1 MSGKARCWLVTVNNP
16 SAWLDPAD
24 WQYIKFAVWQL
35 EMGDNG
41 TVHYQMYVNFSEPMS
56 HAALHKLDG
65 LEHSHTET
73 RRGTKLEAVTY
84 CSKDESRLEGPFWYP
99 DERSVKRHAAS
110 EKGKRTDLDSLCE
123 MIEREYTDAQ
133 IAEVAPILIVK
144 YQRGA
149 DHLRLALQRPGRTG
163 ETIDSIVYVG
173 PSGTGKSRRLRLECP
188 EGDLWFWV
196 SPGKWFDGYQGQ
208 PGLVF
213 DEFRDTWYTY
223 SYFLKLVDIY
233 PFRVEKKSGSIV
245 MKATR
250 FRFSTNVHP
259 KSWWSGRPGKL
270 PWLEDPLRRRLQRI
284 ELMNE
289 PFNAQMEIVDT
300 AGEWWDTQ
308 PAAVDPAVRAVYGQ
322 RMND

>member
-1 MSGKARCWLVTVNNP
+1 MVGKGRCWILTLNNP
-16 SAWLDPAD
+16 SAWLDMED
-24 WQYIKFAVWQL
+24 VQYLQYAAWQL
-35 EMGDNG
+35 EIGDSG
-41 TVHYQMYVNFSEPMS
+41 TVHYQIYVNFSTNVSLHWVTSLSEFRGC
-56 HAALHKLDG
+56 HA
-65 LEHSHTET
+65 EV
-73 RRGTKLEAVTY
+73 RRGTKLEAVEY
-84 CSKDESRLEGPFWYP
+84 CTKDESRLEGPFYYP
-99 DERSVKRHAAS
+99 NKKAVLRHASS
-110 EKGKRTDLDSLCE
+110 EKGRRTDIDALVE

-133 IAEVAPILIVK
+133 IAEVAPVLIVK

-149 DHLRLALQRPGRTG
+149 DHLRLARSKPGRSG
-163 ETIDSIVYVG
+163 ERIDSVVYVG
-173 PSGTGKSRRLRLECP
+173 PSGTGKSRRLREECP

-233 PFRVEKKSGSIV
+233 PFRVEKKSGTVV

-270 PWLEDPLRRRLQRI
+270 PWEEDPLRRRLKLI
-284 ELMNE
+284 VLMDQAYADQE
-289 PFNAQMEIVDT
+289 EIVDH
-300 AGEWWDTQ
+300 ASAWWDTQ